1 MGSKILFKNTT
12 TYTEDI
18 AFEAGEAF
26 WETQPAYKKRV
37 KKYKAVAA
45 IMAITF
51 AIAAIASLVKSGPML
66 LTIGALAMALVAI
79 FWFTKVEGMIKNSA
93 KNFRGMDTKVTYG
106 VSENYFFVIN
116 RDYVGNDEPQTKAD
130 EIKEKLQEAL
140 EEAKEELEEAKEE
153 IVEAVQE
160 VKEEVTE
167 LVEGEHYEENEDYED
182 DDDYEDEFLSLEEL
196 LVCIVT
202 ENLYILIWPKP
213 YYILDRRC
221 FEEGKDEEFRA
232 FIEEH
237 ARIIEA

>member
-1 MGSKILFKNTT
+1 MGSKILFRNTT

-37 KKYKAVAA
+37 KKYKVVAA
-45 IMAITF
+45 IMGVTF
-51 AIAAIASLVKSGPML
+51 AIAAVASLVKSGPML
-66 LTIGALAMALVAI
+66 LTLGAVAMALAAG
-79 FWFTKVEGMIKNSA
+79 FWFMKAESMIRNSA

-116 RDYVGNDEPQTKAD
+116 RDYVGGDEPQTKAD
-130 EIKEKLQEAL
+130 EIKEKIQDAL
-140 EEAKEELEEAKEE
+140 EEAKEELEEAVEDVKEE
-153 IVEAVQE
+153 IA
-160 VKEEVTE
+160 E
-167 LVEGEHYEENEDYED
+167 LVED
-182 DDDYEDEFLSLEEL
+182 DDHDEDDYEDEFLSLEEL

-221 FEEGKDEEFRA
+221 FEEGKDAEFRA

>member
-1 MGSKILFKNTT
+1 MGSKILFRNTT

-18 AFEAGEAF
+18 AFEASEAF

-37 KKYKAVAA
+37 KKYKTVAA

-51 AIAAIASLVKSGPML
+51 LVAAGVSLVKAGPML
-66 LTIGALAMALVAI
+66 VSVGALGMAAAAV
-79 FWFTKVEGMIKNSA
+79 FWFVKAESMIKNSA

-106 VSENYFFVIN
+106 ISESFFFVIN
-116 RDYVGNDEPQTKAD
+116 RDYVGGEEPQTKAD
-130 EIKEKLQEAL
+130 EIKEKIQDAL
-140 EEAKEELEEAKEE
+140 EEAKEELKEAAED
-153 IVEAVQE
+153 

-167 LVEGEHYEENEDYED
+167 LIEGDEYED
-182 DDDYEDEFLSLEEL
+182 EDDYEDEFLSLEEL

-202 ENLYILIWPKP
+202 QNLYILIWPKP

-221 FEEGKDEEFRA
+221 FEAGKDEEFRK

-237 ARIIEA
+237 ARVIEA

>member
-1 MGSKILFKNTT
+1 MYYRRHILGSKILFRNTT

-37 KKYKAVAA
+37 KKYKVVAA
-45 IMAITF
+45 IMGVTF
-51 AIAAIASLVKSGPML
+51 AIAAVASLVKSGPML
-66 LTIGALAMALVAI
+66 LTLGAVAMALAAG
-79 FWFTKVEGMIKNSA
+79 FWFMKAESMIRNSA

-116 RDYVGNDEPQTKAD
+116 RDYVGGDEPQTKAD
-130 EIKEKLQEAL
+130 EIKEKIQDAI
-140 EEAKEELEEAKEE
+140 EEAKEELEEAVEDVKEE
-153 IVEAVQE
+153 IA
-160 VKEEVTE
+160 E
-167 LVEGEHYEENEDYED
+167 LVED
-182 DDDYEDEFLSLEEL
+182 DDHDEDDYEDEFLSLEEL

-221 FEEGKDEEFRA
+221 FEEGKDAEFRA

>member
-1 MGSKILFKNTT
+1 MYYRRHILGSKILFRNTT

-37 KKYKAVAA
+37 KKYKIVAA
-45 IMAITF
+45 IMGVTF
-51 AIAAIASLVKSGPML
+51 AIAAVASLVKSGPML
-66 LTIGALAMALVAI
+66 LTLGAVAMALAAG
-79 FWFTKVEGMIKNSA
+79 FWFMKAESMIRNSA

-116 RDYVGNDEPQTKAD
+116 RDYVGGDEPQTKAD
-130 EIKEKLQEAL
+130 EIKEKIQDAL
-140 EEAKEELEEAKEE
+140 EEAKEELEEAVEDVKEE
-153 IVEAVQE
+153 IA
-160 VKEEVTE
+160 E
-167 LVEGEHYEENEDYED
+167 LVEDDDYDE
-182 DDDYEDEFLSLEEL
+182 DDYEDEFLSLEEL

-221 FEEGKDEEFRA
+221 FEEGKDAEFRA

>member
-1 MGSKILFKNTT
+1 MGSKILFRNTT

-37 KKYKAVAA
+37 KKYKVVAA
-45 IMAITF
+45 IMGVTF
-51 AIAAIASLVKSGPML
+51 GIAAVASLVKSGPML
-66 LTIGALAMALVAI
+66 LTFGAVAMALAAG
-79 FWFTKVEGMIKNSA
+79 FWFVKAEGMIRNSA

-116 RDYVGNDEPQTKAD
+116 RDYVGGEEPQTKAD
-130 EIKEKLQEAL
+130 EIKEKIQDAL
-140 EEAKEELEEAKEE
+140 EEAKEELEEAVEDVKEE
-153 IVEAVQE
+153 IA
-160 VKEEVTE
+160 E
-167 LVEGEHYEENEDYED
+167 LVEDEDHD

-221 FEEGKDEEFRA
+221 FEEGKDAEFRA

>member
-1 MGSKILFKNTT
+1 MGSKILFRNTT

-37 KKYKAVAA
+37 KKYKIVAA
-45 IMAITF
+45 IMGVTF
-51 AIAAIASLVKSGPML
+51 AIAAVASLVKSGPML
-66 LTIGALAMALVAI
+66 LTLGAVAMALAAG
-79 FWFTKVEGMIKNSA
+79 FWFMKAESMIRNSA

-116 RDYVGNDEPQTKAD
+116 RDYVGGDEPQTKAD
-130 EIKEKLQEAL
+130 EIKEKIQDAL
-140 EEAKEELEEAKEE
+140 EEAKEELEEAVEDVKEE
-153 IVEAVQE
+153 IA
-160 VKEEVTE
+160 E
-167 LVEGEHYEENEDYED
+167 LVEDEDHD

-221 FEEGKDEEFRA
+221 FEEGKDAEFRA

>member
-1 MGSKILFKNTT
+1 MGSKILFRNTT

-37 KKYKAVAA
+37 KKYKVVAA
-45 IMAITF
+45 IMGMTF
-51 AIAAIASLVKSGPML
+51 AIAAVTSLVKSGPML
-66 LTIGALAMALVAI
+66 LTLGAVAMALAAG
-79 FWFTKVEGMIKNSA
+79 FWFVKAEGMIRNSA

-116 RDYVGNDEPQTKAD
+116 RDYVGGDEPQTKAD
-130 EIKEKLQEAL
+130 EIKEKIQDAL
-140 EEAKEELEEAKEE
+140 EEAKEELEEVVEDVKEE
-153 IVEAVQE
+153 IA
-160 VKEEVTE
+160 E
-167 LVEGEHYEENEDYED
+167 LVEDEDHDE
-182 DDDYEDEFLSLEEL
+182 DDYEDEFLSLEEL

-221 FEEGKDEEFRA
+221 FEEGKDAEFRA

>member
-1 MGSKILFKNTT
+1 MYYRRHILGSKILFRNTT

-37 KKYKAVAA
+37 KKYKVVAA
-45 IMAITF
+45 IMGVTF
-51 AIAAIASLVKSGPML
+51 AIAAVASLVKSGPML
-66 LTIGALAMALVAI
+66 LTLGAVAMALAAG
-79 FWFTKVEGMIKNSA
+79 FWFMKAESMIRNSA

-116 RDYVGNDEPQTKAD
+116 RDYVGGDEPQTKAD
-130 EIKEKLQEAL
+130 EIKEKIQDAL
-140 EEAKEELEEAKEE
+140 EEAKEELEEAVEDVKEE
-153 IVEAVQE
+153 IA
-160 VKEEVTE
+160 E
-167 LVEGEHYEENEDYED
+167 LAEDED
-182 DDDYEDEFLSLEEL
+182 HDEDDYEDEFLSLEEL

-221 FEEGKDEEFRA
+221 FEEGKDAEFRA

>member
-1 MGSKILFKNTT
+1 MGSKILFRNTT

-37 KKYKAVAA
+37 KKYKVVAA
-45 IMAITF
+45 IMGVTF
-51 AIAAIASLVKSGPML
+51 AIAAVASLVKSGPML
-66 LTIGALAMALVAI
+66 LTLGAVAMALAAG
-79 FWFTKVEGMIKNSA
+79 FWFMKAESMIRNSA

-116 RDYVGNDEPQTKAD
+116 RDYVGGDEPQTKAD
-130 EIKEKLQEAL
+130 EIKEKIQDAI
-140 EEAKEELEEAKEE
+140 EEAKEELEEAVEDVKEE
-153 IVEAVQE
+153 IA
-160 VKEEVTE
+160 E
-167 LVEGEHYEENEDYED
+167 LVEDEDHD

-221 FEEGKDEEFRA
+221 FEEGKDAEFRA

>member
-1 MGSKILFKNTT
+1 MGSKILFRNTT

-37 KKYKAVAA
+37 KKYKVVAA
-45 IMAITF
+45 IMGVTF
-51 AIAAIASLVKSGPML
+51 AIAAVASLVKSGPML
-66 LTIGALAMALVAI
+66 LTLGAVAMALAAG
-79 FWFTKVEGMIKNSA
+79 FWFVKAEGMIRNSA

-116 RDYVGNDEPQTKAD
+116 RDYVGGDEPQTKAD
-130 EIKEKLQEAL
+130 EIKEKIQDAIED
-140 EEAKEELEEAKEE
+140 AKEELEEAVEDVKEE
-153 IVEAVQE
+153 IA
-160 VKEEVTE
+160 E
-167 LVEGEHYEENEDYED
+167 LVEDEDHDE
-182 DDDYEDEFLSLEEL
+182 DDYEDEFLSLEEL

-221 FEEGKDEEFRA
+221 FEEGKDAEFRA

>member
-1 MGSKILFKNTT
+1 MYYRRHILGSKILFRNTT

-37 KKYKAVAA
+37 NKYKVVAA
-45 IMAITF
+45 IMGVTF
-51 AIAAIASLVKSGPML
+51 AIAAVASLVKSGPML
-66 LTIGALAMALVAI
+66 LTLGAVAMALAAG
-79 FWFTKVEGMIKNSA
+79 FWFMKAESMIRNSA

-116 RDYVGNDEPQTKAD
+116 RDYVGGDEPQTKAD
-130 EIKEKLQEAL
+130 EIKEKIQDAI
-140 EEAKEELEEAKEE
+140 EEAKEELEEAVEDVKEE
-153 IVEAVQE
+153 IA
-160 VKEEVTE
+160 E
-167 LVEGEHYEENEDYED
+167 LVEDEDHD

-221 FEEGKDEEFRA
+221 FEEGKDAEFRA

>member
-1 MGSKILFKNTT
+1 MYYRRHILGSKILFRNTT

-37 KKYKAVAA
+37 KKYKVVAA
-45 IMAITF
+45 IMGVTF
-51 AIAAIASLVKSGPML
+51 AIAAVASLVKSGPML
-66 LTIGALAMALVAI
+66 LTLGAVAMALAAGL
-79 FWFTKVEGMIKNSA
+79 WFMKAESMIRNSA

-116 RDYVGNDEPQTKAD
+116 RDYVGGDEPQTKAD
-130 EIKEKLQEAL
+130 EIKEKIQDAL
-140 EEAKEELEEAKEE
+140 EEAKEELEEAVEDVKEE
-153 IVEAVQE
+153 IA
-160 VKEEVTE
+160 E
-167 LVEGEHYEENEDYED
+167 LVEDEDHD

-221 FEEGKDEEFRA
+221 FEEGKDAEFRA

>member
-1 MGSKILFKNTT
+1 MYYRRHILGSKILFRNTT

-37 KKYKAVAA
+37 KKYKVVAA
-45 IMAITF
+45 IMGVTF
-51 AIAAIASLVKSGPML
+51 AIAAVASLVKSGPML
-66 LTIGALAMALVAI
+66 LTLGAVAMALAAG
-79 FWFTKVEGMIKNSA
+79 FWFVKAEGMIRNSA

-116 RDYVGNDEPQTKAD
+116 RDYVGGDEPQTKAD
-130 EIKEKLQEAL
+130 EIKEKIQDAL
-140 EEAKEELEEAKEE
+140 EEAKEELEEAVEDVKEE
-153 IVEAVQE
+153 IA
-160 VKEEVTE
+160 E
-167 LVEGEHYEENEDYED
+167 LVED
-182 DDDYEDEFLSLEEL
+182 DDHDEDDYEDEFLSLEEL

-221 FEEGKDEEFRA
+221 FEEGKDAEFRA

>member
-1 MGSKILFKNTT
+1 MYYRRHILGSKILFRNTT

-37 KKYKAVAA
+37 KKYKVVAA
-45 IMAITF
+45 IMGMTF
-51 AIAAIASLVKSGPML
+51 AIAAVASLVKSGPML
-66 LTIGALAMALVAI
+66 LTLGAVAMALAAG
-79 FWFTKVEGMIKNSA
+79 FWFVKAEGMIRNSA

-116 RDYVGNDEPQTKAD
+116 RDYVGGDEPQTKAD
-130 EIKEKLQEAL
+130 EIKEKIQDAL
-140 EEAKEELEEAKEE
+140 EEAKEELEEVVEDVKEE
-153 IVEAVQE
+153 IA
-160 VKEEVTE
+160 E
-167 LVEGEHYEENEDYED
+167 LVEDEDHDE
-182 DDDYEDEFLSLEEL
+182 DDYEDEFLSLEEL

-221 FEEGKDEEFRA
+221 FEEGKDAEFRA

>member
-1 MGSKILFKNTT
+1 MYYRRHILGSKILFRNTT

-37 KKYKAVAA
+37 KKYKVVAA
-45 IMAITF
+45 IMGVTF
-51 AIAAIASLVKSGPML
+51 AIAAVASLVKSGPML
-66 LTIGALAMALVAI
+66 LTLGAVAMALAAG
-79 FWFTKVEGMIKNSA
+79 FWFMKAESMIRNSA

-116 RDYVGNDEPQTKAD
+116 RDYVGGDEPQTKAD
-130 EIKEKLQEAL
+130 EIKEKIQDAL
-140 EEAKEELEEAKEE
+140 EEAKEELEEAVEDVKEE
-153 IVEAVQE
+153 IA
-160 VKEEVTE
+160 E
-167 LVEGEHYEENEDYED
+167 LVEDEDLD

-221 FEEGKDEEFRA
+221 FEEGKDAEFRA

>member
-1 MGSKILFKNTT
+1 MYYRRHILGSKILFRNTT

-18 AFEAGEAF
+18 AFEASEAF

-37 KKYKAVAA
+37 KKYKVVAA
-45 IMAITF
+45 IMGVTF
-51 AIAAIASLVKSGPML
+51 AIAAVASLVKSGPML
-66 LTIGALAMALVAI
+66 LTLGAVAMALAAG
-79 FWFTKVEGMIKNSA
+79 FWFMKAESMIRNSA
-93 KNFRGMDTKVTYG
+93 KNFRGMDTTVTYG

-116 RDYVGNDEPQTKAD
+116 RDYVGGDEPQTKAD
-130 EIKEKLQEAL
+130 EIKEKIQDAL
-140 EEAKEELEEAKEE
+140 EEAKEELEEAVEDVKEE
-153 IVEAVQE
+153 IA
-160 VKEEVTE
+160 E
-167 LVEGEHYEENEDYED
+167 LVEDEDHD

-221 FEEGKDEEFRA
+221 FEEGKDVEFRA

>member
-1 MGSKILFKNTT
+1 MYYRRHILGSKILFRNTT

-37 KKYKAVAA
+37 KKYKVVAA
-45 IMAITF
+45 IMGVTF
-51 AIAAIASLVKSGPML
+51 AIAAVASSVKSGPML
-66 LTIGALAMALVAI
+66 LTLGAVAMALAAG
-79 FWFTKVEGMIKNSA
+79 FWFMKAESMIRNSA

-116 RDYVGNDEPQTKAD
+116 RDYVGGDEPQTKAD
-130 EIKEKLQEAL
+130 EIKEKIQDAI
-140 EEAKEELEEAKEE
+140 EEAKEELEEAVEDVKEE
-153 IVEAVQE
+153 IA
-160 VKEEVTE
+160 E
-167 LVEGEHYEENEDYED
+167 LVEDEDHDE
-182 DDDYEDEFLSLEEL
+182 DDYEDEFLSLEEL

-221 FEEGKDEEFRA
+221 FEEGKDAEFRA

>member
-1 MGSKILFKNTT
+1 MYYRRHILGSKILFRNTT

-37 KKYKAVAA
+37 KKYKVVAA
-45 IMAITF
+45 IMGVTF
-51 AIAAIASLVKSGPML
+51 AIAAVASLVKSGPML
-66 LTIGALAMALVAI
+66 LTLGAVAMALAAG
-79 FWFTKVEGMIKNSA
+79 FWFVKAEGMIRNSA

-116 RDYVGNDEPQTKAD
+116 RDYVGGEEPQTKAD
-130 EIKEKLQEAL
+130 EIKEKIQDAL
-140 EEAKEELEEAKEE
+140 EEAKEELEEAVEDVKEE
-153 IVEAVQE
+153 IA
-160 VKEEVTE
+160 E
-167 LVEGEHYEENEDYED
+167 LVEDEDHDE
-182 DDDYEDEFLSLEEL
+182 DDYEDEFLSLEEL

-221 FEEGKDEEFRA
+221 FEEGKDAEFRA

>member
-1 MGSKILFKNTT
+1 MGSKILFRNTT

-37 KKYKAVAA
+37 KKYKVVAA
-45 IMAITF
+45 IMGVTF
-51 AIAAIASLVKSGPML
+51 AIAAVASLVKSGPML
-66 LTIGALAMALVAI
+66 LTLGAVAMALAAG
-79 FWFTKVEGMIKNSA
+79 FWFVKAEGMIRNSA

-116 RDYVGNDEPQTKAD
+116 RDYVGGDEPQTKAD
-130 EIKEKLQEAL
+130 EIKEKIQDAL
-140 EEAKEELEEAKEE
+140 EEAKEELEEAVEDVKEE
-153 IVEAVQE
+153 IA
-160 VKEEVTE
+160 E
-167 LVEGEHYEENEDYED
+167 LAEDED
-182 DDDYEDEFLSLEEL
+182 HDEDDYEDEFLSLEEL

-221 FEEGKDEEFRA
+221 FEEGKDAEFRA

>member
-1 MGSKILFKNTT
+1 MYYRRHILGSKILFRNTT

-26 WETQPAYKKRV
+26 WATQPAYKKRV
-37 KKYKAVAA
+37 KKYKVVAA
-45 IMAITF
+45 IMGVTF
-51 AIAAIASLVKSGPML
+51 AIAAVASLVKSGPML
-66 LTIGALAMALVAI
+66 LTLGAVAMALAAG
-79 FWFTKVEGMIKNSA
+79 FWFMKAESMIRNSA

-116 RDYVGNDEPQTKAD
+116 RDYVGGDEPQTKAD
-130 EIKEKLQEAL
+130 EIKEKIQDAL
-140 EEAKEELEEAKEE
+140 EEAKEELEEAVEDVKEE
-153 IVEAVQE
+153 IA
-160 VKEEVTE
+160 E
-167 LVEGEHYEENEDYED
+167 LVEDEDHD

-221 FEEGKDEEFRA
+221 FEEGKDAEFRA

>member
-1 MGSKILFKNTT
+1 MGSKILFRNTT

-37 KKYKAVAA
+37 KKYKVVAA
-45 IMAITF
+45 IMGVTF
-51 AIAAIASLVKSGPML
+51 AIAAVASLIKSGPML
-66 LTIGALAMALVAI
+66 LTLGAVAMALAAG
-79 FWFTKVEGMIKNSA
+79 FWFMKAESMIRNSA

-116 RDYVGNDEPQTKAD
+116 RDYVGGDEPQTKAD
-130 EIKEKLQEAL
+130 EIKEKIQDAL
-140 EEAKEELEEAKEE
+140 EEAKEELEEAVEDVKEE
-153 IVEAVQE
+153 IA
-160 VKEEVTE
+160 E
-167 LVEGEHYEENEDYED
+167 LVED
-182 DDDYEDEFLSLEEL
+182 DDHDEDDYEDEFLSLEEL

-221 FEEGKDEEFRA
+221 FEEGKDAEFRA

>member
-1 MGSKILFKNTT
+1 MGSKILFRNTT

-37 KKYKAVAA
+37 KKYKVVAA
-45 IMAITF
+45 IMGVTF
-51 AIAAIASLVKSGPML
+51 AIAAVASLVKSGPML
-66 LTIGALAMALVAI
+66 LTLGAVAMALAAG
-79 FWFTKVEGMIKNSA
+79 FWFMKAESMIRNSA

-116 RDYVGNDEPQTKAD
+116 RDYVGGDEPQTKAD
-130 EIKEKLQEAL
+130 EIKEKIQDAL
-140 EEAKEELEEAKEE
+140 EEAKEELEEAVEDVKEE
-153 IVEAVQE
+153 IA
-160 VKEEVTE
+160 E
-167 LVEGEHYEENEDYED
+167 LVEDEDHDE
-182 DDDYEDEFLSLEEL
+182 DDYEDEFLSLEEL

-221 FEEGKDEEFRA
+221 FEEGKDAEFRA

>member
-1 MGSKILFKNTT
+1 MGSKILFRNTT

-37 KKYKAVAA
+37 KKYKVVAA
-45 IMAITF
+45 IMGVTF
-51 AIAAIASLVKSGPML
+51 AIAAVASLVKSGPML
-66 LTIGALAMALVAI
+66 LTLGAVAMALAAG
-79 FWFTKVEGMIKNSA
+79 FWFMKAESMIRNSA

-116 RDYVGNDEPQTKAD
+116 RDYVGGDEPQTKAD
-130 EIKEKLQEAL
+130 EIKEKIQDAL
-140 EEAKEELEEAKEE
+140 EEAKEELEEVVEDVKEE
-153 IVEAVQE
+153 IA
-160 VKEEVTE
+160 E
-167 LVEGEHYEENEDYED
+167 LVEDEDHDE
-182 DDDYEDEFLSLEEL
+182 DDYEDEFLSLEEL

-221 FEEGKDEEFRA
+221 FEEGKDAEFRA

>member
-1 MGSKILFKNTT
+1 MYYRRHILGSKILFRNTT

-37 KKYKAVAA
+37 KKYKVVAA
-45 IMAITF
+45 IMGVTF
-51 AIAAIASLVKSGPML
+51 AIAAVASLIKSGPML
-66 LTIGALAMALVAI
+66 LTLGAVAMALAAG
-79 FWFTKVEGMIKNSA
+79 FWFVKAEGMIRNSA

-116 RDYVGNDEPQTKAD
+116 RDYVGGDEPQTKAD
-130 EIKEKLQEAL
+130 EIKEKIQDAL
-140 EEAKEELEEAKEE
+140 EEAKEELEEAVEDVKEE
-153 IVEAVQE
+153 IA
-160 VKEEVTE
+160 E
-167 LVEGEHYEENEDYED
+167 LVED
-182 DDDYEDEFLSLEEL
+182 DDHDEDDYEDEFLSLEEL

-221 FEEGKDEEFRA
+221 FEEGKDAEFRA

>member
-1 MGSKILFKNTT
+1 MCYRRHILGSKILFRNTT

-26 WETQPAYKKRV
+26 WVTQPAYKKRV
-37 KKYKAVAA
+37 KKYKVVAA
-45 IMAITF
+45 IMGVTF
-51 AIAAIASLVKSGPML
+51 AIAAVASLVKSGPML
-66 LTIGALAMALVAI
+66 LTLGALAMALAAG
-79 FWFTKVEGMIKNSA
+79 FWFTKAESMIRNSA

-116 RDYVGNDEPQTKAD
+116 RDYVGGEEPQTKAD
-130 EIKEKLQEAL
+130 EIKGKIQDAL
-140 EEAKEELEEAKEE
+140 EEAKEEIEEAVEDVKEE
-153 IVEAVQE
+153 IA
-160 VKEEVTE
+160 E
-167 LVEGEHYEENEDYED
+167 LVEDEDHDE
-182 DDDYEDEFLSLEEL
+182 DDYEDEFLSLEEL

-221 FEEGKDEEFRA
+221 FEEGKDAEFRA

>member
-1 MGSKILFKNTT
+1 MYYRRHILGSKILFRNTT

-37 KKYKAVAA
+37 KKYKVVAA
-45 IMAITF
+45 IMGVTF
-51 AIAAIASLVKSGPML
+51 AIAAVASLVKSGPML
-66 LTIGALAMALVAI
+66 LTLGAVAMALAAG
-79 FWFTKVEGMIKNSA
+79 FWFMKAESMIRNSA

-116 RDYVGNDEPQTKAD
+116 RDYVGGDEPQTKAD
-130 EIKEKLQEAL
+130 EIKEKIQDAI
-140 EEAKEELEEAKEE
+140 EEAKEELEEAVEDVKEE
-153 IVEAVQE
+153 IA
-160 VKEEVTE
+160 E
-167 LVEGEHYEENEDYED
+167 LVEDEDHD

-221 FEEGKDEEFRA
+221 FEEGKDAEFRA

>member
-1 MGSKILFKNTT
+1 MYYRRHILGSKILFRNTT

-37 KKYKAVAA
+37 KKYKVVAA
-45 IMAITF
+45 IMGVTF
-51 AIAAIASLVKSGPML
+51 AIAAVASLVKSGPML
-66 LTIGALAMALVAI
+66 LTLGAVAMALAAG
-79 FWFTKVEGMIKNSA
+79 FWFMKAESMIRNSA

-116 RDYVGNDEPQTKAD
+116 RDYVGGDEPQTKAD
-130 EIKEKLQEAL
+130 EIKEKIQDAIED
-140 EEAKEELEEAKEE
+140 AKEELEEAVEDVKEE
-153 IVEAVQE
+153 IA
-160 VKEEVTE
+160 E
-167 LVEGEHYEENEDYED
+167 LVEDEDHDE
-182 DDDYEDEFLSLEEL
+182 DDYEDEFLSLEEL

-221 FEEGKDEEFRA
+221 FEEGKDAEFRA

>member
-1 MGSKILFKNTT
+1 MGSKILFRNTT

-37 KKYKAVAA
+37 KKYKVVAA
-45 IMAITF
+45 IMGVTF
-51 AIAAIASLVKSGPML
+51 AIAAVASLVKSGPML
-66 LTIGALAMALVAI
+66 LTLGAVAMALAAG
-79 FWFTKVEGMIKNSA
+79 FWFMKAESMIRNSA

-116 RDYVGNDEPQTKAD
+116 RDYVGGDEPQTKAD
-130 EIKEKLQEAL
+130 EIKEKIQDAI
-140 EEAKEELEEAKEE
+140 EEAKEELEEAVEDVKEE
-153 IVEAVQE
+153 IA
-160 VKEEVTE
+160 E
-167 LVEGEHYEENEDYED
+167 LVEDEDHD

-213 YYILDRRC
+213 Y
-221 FEEGKDEEFRA
+221 
-232 FIEEH
+232 
-237 ARIIEA
+237 

>member
-1 MGSKILFKNTT
+1 MYYRRHILGSKILFRNTT

-26 WETQPAYKKRV
+26 WEIQPAYKKRV
-37 KKYKAVAA
+37 KKYKVVAA
-45 IMAITF
+45 IMGVTF
-51 AIAAIASLVKSGPML
+51 AIAAVASLVKSGPML
-66 LTIGALAMALVAI
+66 LTLGAVAMALAAG
-79 FWFTKVEGMIKNSA
+79 FWFMKAESMIRNSA

-116 RDYVGNDEPQTKAD
+116 RDYVGGDEPQTKAD
-130 EIKEKLQEAL
+130 EIKEKIQDAI
-140 EEAKEELEEAKEE
+140 EEAKEELEEAVEDVKEE
-153 IVEAVQE
+153 IA
-160 VKEEVTE
+160 E
-167 LVEGEHYEENEDYED
+167 LVEDEDHD

-221 FEEGKDEEFRA
+221 FEEGKDAEFRA

>member
-1 MGSKILFKNTT
+1 MYYRRHILGSKIIFRNTT

-37 KKYKAVAA
+37 KKYKVVAA
-45 IMAITF
+45 IMGVTF
-51 AIAAIASLVKSGPML
+51 AIAAVASLVKSGPML
-66 LTIGALAMALVAI
+66 LTLGAVAMALAAG
-79 FWFTKVEGMIKNSA
+79 FWFVKAEGMIRNSA

-116 RDYVGNDEPQTKAD
+116 RDYVGGEEPQTKAD
-130 EIKEKLQEAL
+130 EIKEKIQDAL
-140 EEAKEELEEAKEE
+140 EEAKEELEEAVEDVKEE
-153 IVEAVQE
+153 IA
-160 VKEEVTE
+160 E
-167 LVEGEHYEENEDYED
+167 LVEDEDHD

-213 YYILDRRC
+213 YYILDRRG
-221 FEEGKDEEFRA
+221 FEEGIDAEFRA